1 MKHREVVQERESIKM
16 TMQIRNTMRKTED
29 LIRNNRK
36 VRYAAYAVLFLA
48 TAYACF
54 GLGERFGAFAYVITH

>member
-1 MKHREVVQERESIKM
+1 MKHREVVQERGNTAM
-16 TMQIRNTMRKTED
+16 TIQLRNTMRKTED

-48 TAYACF
+48 TACASY
-54 GLGERFGAFAYVITH
+54 GLGERFGRFIFVLTH

>member
-1 MKHREVVQERESIKM
+1 M
-16 TMQIRNTMRKTED
+16 TMQIRNTMKSAED

-36 VRYAAYAVLFLA
+36 VRYAAYALLFMA

-54 GLGERFGAFAYVITH
+54 GLGERFGAFAYILTH

>member
-1 MKHREVVQERESIKM
+1 MTIQINNMMKR
-16 TMQIRNTMRKTED
+16 TED

-36 VRYAAYAVLFLA
+36 VRYAAYVVLFLA

-54 GLGERFGAFAYVITH
+54 GLGERFGQFTYMITH

>member
-1 MKHREVVQERESIKM
+1 MERENKAM
-16 TMQIRNTMRKTED
+16 TIQLNNVMKRTED
-29 LIRNNRK
+29 LIRNTRK

-54 GLGERFGAFAYVITH
+54 GLGERFGAFAYVLSH

>member
-1 MKHREVVQERESIKM
+1 MKHREVVQERGNTAMTIQLRNIMESA
-16 TMQIRNTMRKTED
+16 ED

-36 VRYAAYAVLFLA
+36 VRYAAYAILFLA

-54 GLGERFGAFAYVITH
+54 GLGEKFGAFAYVLTH